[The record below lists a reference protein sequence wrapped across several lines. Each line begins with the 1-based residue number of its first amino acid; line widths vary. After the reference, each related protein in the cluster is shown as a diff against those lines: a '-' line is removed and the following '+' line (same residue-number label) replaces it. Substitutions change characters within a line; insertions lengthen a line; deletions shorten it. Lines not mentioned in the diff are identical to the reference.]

1 MRRTLSA
8 RLVLQTTFALVAAIL
23 LTVCATYAAYTYQ
36 RWRAAEK
43 AQATVAV
50 SRDLFD
56 AIQNVRLQR
65 GVIAAA
71 IEGPGESVSIPVRR
85 QLAHAQVEISTALA
99 AALNRL
105 DRTRGGGGA
114 AARLRAEQARF
125 LAARRVAESQMTV
138 TGPQAQAAADAWIA
152 ADDRFVNTMVA
163 TSSEMSSLVHR
174 QDGLLGRMVSI
185 SRLAWSARAAAGD
198 TWIILH
204 RALQQNR
211 PLTAGENSA
220 LAEMSGRVQGSWD
233 MVEGLGQLSDTPRP
247 LKAAITR
254 AETLFFHTAQARVA
268 ALEADLNA
276 GRPTGPAGRAWL
288 SDGGA
293 SLVSLIQ
300 VGIVAFDQ
308 ANANARAEA
317 VAAERRFYL
326 ALALMLVVIG
336 CGWAASLLLIRRY
349 VRPMGEVTEA
359 MRRLAAGDMD
369 TEIPCQDRGD
379 EIGALAQAL
388 GVFRQNALAKAR
400 MEGELRRAEVE
411 REAAEAASQLK
422 SQFLA
427 NMSHEIR
434 TPLNGVLGMV
444 QAMELEE
451 TTPGQRDRLRIIRDS
466 GETLLQ
472 VLGDVLDFSKIE
484 AGKLELNPEPFDL
497 GETARRACA
506 IFGDTAA
513 AKGLQFGCHVD
524 PAAEGMWHGDP
535 ARVRQML
542 MNLLSNAVK
551 FTGAGRVAVEVRRR
565 AGGLAILVHDTG
577 AGIDPAQLSRLF
589 SKFSQA
595 DGSVTRQF
603 GGTGLGLAICRE
615 LATLMGGHIDVAS
628 TPGEGSTFTLYL
640 PLERLGDVPVMTHED
655 DAPAQPQPEAAERP
669 VRILAAEDNAINQK
683 VLAALMEPVGAELTV
698 VSSGREAIEAWRTGA
713 WDMILMDI
721 QMPGMSGV
729 EATLQIR
736 AAEAA
741 EGRPRT
747 PIVAVSANAMQHQME
762 EYRAVG
768 MELHVSKPIQAQALY
783 LAVQAA
789 LDLRPADDA
798 PAALAG

>member
-105 DRTRGGGGA
+105 DRTRGGGVA

-451 TTPGQRDRLRIIRDS
+451 TTPGQRERLRIIRDS